1 MEAWMI
7 VQIVIS
13 VALILVVIMQPRKS
27 GMGGGIFGGMT
38 MANRSSKFKNLPILS
53 KLTVIL
59 GVALMA
65 FSLLF
70 AFLVASL

>member
-7 VQIVIS
+7 VQIAIS
-13 VALILVVIMQPRKS
+13 VALILVVILQPRKS

-38 MANRSSKFKNLPILS
+38 LANRSSKFKNLPLLS
-53 KLTVIL
+53 KLTVVL
-59 GVALMA
+59 GVALMV

-70 AFLVASL
+70 AFLVTQL

>member
-7 VQIVIS
+7 VQIAIS
-13 VALILVVIMQPRKS
+13 VALILVVILQPRKS

-38 MANRSSKFKNLPILS
+38 LANRSSKFKNLPLLS
-53 KLTVIL
+53 KLTVVL
-59 GVALMA
+59 GVALMV

-70 AFLVASL
+70 AFLVTRL

>member
-7 VQIVIS
+7 VQSVIS

-59 GVALMA
+59 GVALMT

-70 AFLVASL
+70 ALLVASS

>member
-13 VALILVVIMQPRKS
+13 VGLILVVILQPRKS

-38 MANRSSKFKNLPILS
+38 LANRSSKFKNLPLLS
-53 KLTVIL
+53 KLTVVL
-59 GVALMA
+59 GTALMV

-70 AFLVASL
+70 AFLVARS